1 MDFLSLIK
9 IALTA
14 LGKNKVRATL
24 TTLGI
29 VIGIFSVITLMALGK
44 GVENYIVDQVANLGG
59 TNLIAILPGKTDS
72 EFSAPPSSQG
82 QTITSLTYNDAIAIT
97 ESPITQHVKSVSSEI
112 RAQYNATSP
121 YFEIEAIIIGTD
133 PNYFEIR
140 NTKITDGA
148 NFTENDVDGV
158 ADVAIIGPKIADLLF
173 PNQDPI
179 GQTVK
184 VNQLNF
190 RIIGVTEAKGIEDGQ
205 DKDKFIY
212 LPVTTA
218 QKKLLGID
226 YLFTAYATAIDKESI
241 PIAKE
246 EIASVLRDRHN
257 IDDPS
262 KDDFTLF
269 DTEEALEA
277 LSDITDILSI
287 LLAAIAAISLIVGG
301 IGIMNIML
309 VSVKERTREIGL
321 RKAIGATR
329 FDILIQF
336 VIEAIVLT
344 LFGGIIGLGLGFVVT
359 ILVEIFSTFRPEI
372 TLSSVILAIGVSSI
386 FGLVFGLYPAN
397 QASKLDPI
405 EALRYE

>member
-1 MDFLSLIK
+1 MDLLSLIK

-14 LGKNKVRATL
+14 IGKNKLRAGL

-29 VIGIFSVITLMALGK
+29 IIGIFSVVTLMALGQ

-72 EFSAPPSSQG
+72 EFSAPPSQQG
-82 QTITSLTYNDAIAIT
+82 QTITSLTYRDSQAIAT
-97 ESPITQHVKSVSSEI
+97 SPITNHVELTSPEI
-112 RAQYNATSP
+112 RAQFNATSP
-121 YFEIEAIIIGTD
+121 YYEIEAIIIGTD
-133 PNYFEIR
+133 ANYFTIR
-140 NTKITDGA
+140 NTKITQGA
-148 NFTENDVDGV
+148 NFEETDIDGV
-158 ADVAIIGPKIADLLF
+158 SNNAIVGPKIANLLF

-179 GQTVK
+179 GQIIK

-226 YLFTAYATAIDKESI
+226 YLFTIYATTIDKKNI

-246 EIASVLRDRHN
+246 EIATVLRDRHD

-262 KDDFTLF
+262 KDDFTIY
-269 DTEEALEA
+269 DTEQALEI

-287 LLAAIAAISLIVGG
+287 LLGAIAAISLLVGG

-321 RKAIGATR
+321 RKALGATR
-329 FDILIQF
+329 MDILTQF
-336 VIEAIVLT
+336 VIEAVMLT
-344 LFGGIIGLGLGFVVT
+344 ILGGLIGLLLGLIVT
-359 ILVEIFSTFRPEI
+359 ILVKVFSTFDPEI
-372 TLSSVILAIGVSSI
+372 TLGSILLSLGVSSI

>member
-1 MDFLSLIK
+1 MDLLSLIK
-9 IALTA
+9 IALIA
-14 LGKNKVRATL
+14 LGKNKVRSTL

-29 VIGIFSVITLMALGK
+29 IIGIFSVITLMALGK

-59 TNLIAILPGKTDS
+59 TNLIAILPGKSDS
-72 EFSAPPSSQG
+72 EFSAPPSQQG
-82 QTITSLTYNDAIAIT
+82 QTITSLTYGDAQAIT
-97 ESPITQHVKSVSSEI
+97 NSPITQHVRIVSAEI
-112 RAQYNATSP
+112 RGQFNATSP
-121 YFEIEAIIIGTD
+121 YYEIEAIVIGTD
-133 PNYFEIR
+133 PNYFDIR
-140 NTKITDGA
+140 NTKITAGT
-148 NFTENDVDGV
+148 NFTANDIDGV
-158 ADVAIIGPKIADLLF
+158 ADVAIIGPKIATLLF
-173 PNQDPI
+173 PNQDPL
-179 GQTVK
+179 GQIVK
-184 VNQLNF
+184 VNQMNF

-218 QKKLLGID
+218 QKKLLGVN
-226 YLFTAYATAIDKESI
+226 YLFTAYASAIDKQSI

-262 KDDFTLF
+262 QDDFTLF
-269 DTEEALEA
+269 DTEQALSM

-321 RKAIGATR
+321 RKALGATR
-329 FDILIQF
+329 FDILLQF
-336 VIEAIVLT
+336 IIEAVILT
-344 LFGGIIGLGLGFVVT
+344 LLGGIIGLIMGYIVT
-359 ILVEIFSTFRPEI
+359 ILVDLFSTFRPEI
-372 TLSSVILAIGVSSI
+372 TLSSVLLALGVSSI

-397 QASKLDPI
+397 QASQFDPI